1 MLSWTVLGSVES
13 VLCFYIAFSKC
24 FPPSSWDG
32 ISRAIAFPASSTA
45 LIKLLYYFQK
55 SPSIP
60 DVCALCARKC
70 RLNGFS
76 MRTFCAFDTLLSNCQ
91 LFSALKAIRAISP
104 PDLKLNGF
112 QFFLEESNSRRSTYL
127 QFIYS
132 RHSLFRQRIFSLFP
146 YSHTGQQC
154 WANKATNGINW
165 KLLHPQII
173 YNNAIPITAR
183 GGNTIR

>member
-112 QFFLEESNSRRSTYL
+112 QFFLEESNSRTFHLLTVYL
-127 QFIYS
+127 FKT
-132 RHSLFRQRIFSLFP
+132 LPFPPANIFSIPIFP
-146 YSHTGQQC
+146 YRAAVLS
-154 WANKATNGINW
+154 K
-165 KLLHPQII
+165 
-173 YNNAIPITAR
+173 
-183 GGNTIR
+183 